1 MAPRDIPPLSFGS
14 KVCNEAKWSTGRGKK
29 GEKPLSDLEWRGC
42 GHPGGNQGNFCS
54 VTLVRALLRK
64 THQPRGYWVVGHK
77 ERKLR
82 VEGGERSRKDVAELP
97 QLPQDRK
104 WSKASPRRCKA
115 AWRQGDADR
124 GSCLGWLEVH
134 TAQTRP
140 GNMHF

>member
-1 MAPRDIPPLSFGS
+1 MRTSWEETKEP
-14 KVCNEAKWSTGRGKK
+14 
-29 GEKPLSDLEWRGC
+29 
-42 GHPGGNQGNFCS
+42 CS

-64 THQPRGYWVVGHK
+64 TQQPRGYWVVGHK

-82 VEGGERSRKDVAELP
+82 VEGGERSRKDVAVGITTAPTTDAGNGAKPLHVT
-97 QLPQDRK
+97 
-104 WSKASPRRCKA
+104 KA
-115 AWRQGDADR
+115 AWRRGDADR